1 MDSDIFSDDTD
12 TMSSRREFL
21 TRMTAAGLGAA
32 ALSLLGNAAP
42 AQASGTPL
50 LDIVNVP
57 DNSKFPGIPGRS
69 ISERVIN
76 YALALETLEA
86 DIYRQA
92 LNAAS
97 GKPLET
103 PLPADT
109 SGYAGYTMT
118 VSGEGVVH
126 PEEGFLYLQQFAPVE
141 AAHRDYLREVCRA
154 NKWTPIAPNPGGYKA
169 PFGGDLRSIL
179 EVIRTLEET
188 GVRGYLG
195 AAGFITDFK
204 LIQAGAAIYS
214 TECRHSA
221 AINYALGID
230 IGPAKQRLDS
240 QAAYKQHGNNN
251 FEYFLTPEQ
260 VLAKAKP
267 FFA

>member
-1 MDSDIFSDDTD
+1 MDEVTLSDMTPDADTPP
-12 TMSSRREFL
+12 TRRAFL
-21 TRMTAAGLGAA
+21 ARMTAAGLGAA
-32 ALSLLGNAAP
+32 VISLLGSAP

-57 DNSKFPGIPGRS
+57 DNANFPSIPGGS
-69 ISERVIN
+69 INERVLN
-76 YALALETLEA
+76 YALALEILEA

-97 GKPLET
+97 GKPLDT

-109 SGYAGYTMT
+109 SGYTMT
-118 VSGEGVVH
+118 ISGSGVAH
-126 PEEGFLYLQQFAPVE
+126 PEEGFLYLQQFAAVE
-141 AAHRDYLREVCRA
+141 AAHRDFLREVLRV
-154 NKWTPIAPNPGGYKA
+154 NKYTPIAPNPGGYKA
-169 PFGGDLRSIL
+169 PFGNDLRSIL

-195 AAGFITDFK
+195 AAGFFTDFK

-221 AINYALGID
+221 AINHVLGLD

-267 FFA
+267 FFV